1 MISNK
6 VLLIV
11 IAFFSVL
18 NTALFASQ
26 DNNQSEKESPWI
38 FTPLISS
45 APKLGTSLGA
55 MGGYI
60 YKFDE
65 ESPASTFILTGTYS
79 STDSSFIGLF
89 GKMYFDEDYQRLMAG
104 TIYGTINNEYKDFLG
119 TGKEFKTTDDIHA
132 IFTRYQYKVRE
143 NWFVGA
149 QMVITNYAISGTD
162 DLSNGFLEAI
172 GLNGFNSNGVGLV
185 IERDTRDNQNSPSVG
200 SSFLFN
206 SLAYR
211 KSLGGE
217 ENFDVYTLK
226 SKKFFKHLK
235 DYVLAVRLDGRWTV
249 NAPAGAYS
257 TVDLRGY
264 TPGQYLAKHMTTLEI
279 EERISFNKQWGAE
292 IFTGLAAL
300 YGESSSSNDNNNWYT
315 SIGAGINYMLKKEE
329 KMVVRADIA
338 VGEAGN
344 YGFYLQ
350 FGREF

>member
-1 MISNK
+1 MILNK
-6 VLLIV
+6 VFLIA

-132 IFTRYQYKVRE
+132 IFTRYQYTVRE
-143 NWFVGA
+143 NWTVGA
-149 QMVITNYAISGTD
+149 QLVIPNYAISGSD
-162 DLSNGFLEAI
+162 DLRNGFLEAI
-172 GLNGFNSNGVGLV
+172 GL
-185 IERDTRDNQNSPSVG
+185 
-200 SSFLFN
+200 
-206 SLAYR
+206 
-211 KSLGGE
+211 
-217 ENFDVYTLK
+217 
-226 SKKFFKHLK
+226 
-235 DYVLAVRLDGRWTV
+235 
-249 NAPAGAYS
+249 
-257 TVDLRGY
+257 
-264 TPGQYLAKHMTTLEI
+264 
-279 EERISFNKQWGAE
+279 
-292 IFTGLAAL
+292 
-300 YGESSSSNDNNNWYT
+300 
-315 SIGAGINYMLKKEE
+315 
-329 KMVVRADIA
+329 
-338 VGEAGN
+338 
-344 YGFYLQ
+344 
-350 FGREF
+350 